1 MLYLSSLLLRLMSQ
15 FFDLANSEHVA
26 TTAMLRRSRH
36 NLLSLINLPNTTKC
50 LVFFQH
56 VVAYLGQMI
65 FCTNDFK

>member
-50 LVFFQH
+50 LVFFPTRSRLSW
-56 VVAYLGQMI
+56 A
-65 FCTNDFK
+65 NDILYKRF